1 MPGQVPEEEKMRRQ
15 GLIMEAQAAISDEIN
30 LARLGAVEEVLIEGK
45 TDRTD
50 FPFYGRTRFQAPE
63 IDGITYVRAK
73 KLMAGE
79 LIRCTITAAEIYD
92 LYAEKAGD

>member
-1 MPGQVPEEEKMRRQ
+1 MSGQVPEEEKARRQ
-15 GLIMEAQAAISDEIN
+15 GLIMEAQAAVSDEIG
-30 LARLGAVEEVLIEGK
+30 LARVGKVEEVLIEGK

-73 KLMAGE
+73 KLRSGE
-79 LIRCTITAAEIYD
+79 LVRCTVTAAEIYD

>member
-1 MPGQVPEEEKMRRQ
+1 
-15 GLIMEAQAAISDEIN
+15 
-30 LARLGAVEEVLIEGK
+30 VEEVLIEGK
-45 TDRTD
+45 TGRPD

-73 KLMAGE
+73 KLTEGE
-79 LIRCTITAAEIYD
+79 LIRCKITAAEIYD